1 MASEAPDCRALYHRS
16 TDPFM
21 AKLVTLKQAEEQTAR
36 ATAYVKTYIL
46 FPSGMLGL
54 ICMLVGIG
62 MLGYQLVAT
71 DSYTWRTFA
80 ESSGLLLLGGVVGW
94 LQTLYQRWMLR
105 VRPEVF
111 AARMQFVAKRGSRS
125 KRESVSSQPASTS
138 PWWVPVAYLALAG
151 MILAASTMSVLEG
164 TVNPVAGYL
173 MPWAG
178 FFWAKLFFWR
188 KVIQVNR

>member
-1 MASEAPDCRALYHRS
+1 
-16 TDPFM
+16 M

-125 KRESVSSQPASTS
+125 KRESVSSQPDSTS

-164 TVNPVAGYL
+164 TVNPVAAYL

>member
-1 MASEAPDCRALYHRS
+1 
-16 TDPFM
+16 
-21 AKLVTLKQAEEQTAR
+21 
-36 ATAYVKTYIL
+36 
-46 FPSGMLGL
+46 
-54 ICMLVGIG
+54 
-62 MLGYQLVAT
+62 
-71 DSYTWRTFA
+71 
-80 ESSGLLLLGGVVGW
+80 
-94 LQTLYQRWMLR
+94 MLR

-125 KRESVSSQPASTS
+125 KRESVSSHPASTS

-164 TVNPVAGYL
+164 TVNPVAAYL